1 MDKRIIQYYEGE
13 LSNEEK
19 NSCCKKFLNNHR
31 LNKGCMDLQ
40 HVRSLMAFHPNE
52 QEIPEQNYQ
61 KRLTIGLVCVIYIL

>member
-19 NSCCKKFLNNHR
+19 KQLLQEVSEQSSLKQEM
-31 LNKGCMDLQ
+31 MDLQ

-52 QEIPEQNYQ
+52 QD
-61 KRLTIGLVCVIYIL
+61 KS